1 MSLSVDPSCT
11 TPAVGGLL
19 STTTPSD
26 VTEVHRSAVLQ
37 AVTVVKYLMPYFKRI
52 SDKVNSEK
60 K

>member
-1 MSLSVDPSCT
+1 M

-19 STTTPSD
+19 SMTTPSD

-60 K
+60 I